1 LAFNASFHPKVHGTQ
16 LDTTHFAYGI
26 NKRGRATH
34 LQRLAA
40 KRRRSMKYMTAF
52 DDPCSPGVV
61 PLKAS
66 FRADFDATARVLLIR
81 VAGRFSDDSMAALYA
96 VWRKL
101 SAATGA
107 KMGIADLSL
116 ICEFDPSVQGIRNL
130 ANQPGMTELRIM
142 VAPQTYAYGV
152 LRMFQGLSERSRPL
166 LQIVHTIE
174 EAFSALGIRSP
185 QFAPWLTPA
194 LPQIQAAIS

>member
-1 LAFNASFHPKVHGTQ
+1 MFVNALWSFRPVLGRGGDFALADSSRFDA
-16 LDTTHFAYGI
+16 FAPD
-26 NKRGRATH
+26 RAPFFGR
-34 LQRLAA
+34 
-40 KRRRSMKYMTAF
+40 
-52 DDPCSPGVV
+52 PGVV
-61 PLKAS
+61 PLTAS
-66 FRADFDATARVLLIR
+66 FRADFDATAKVLLIR

-101 SAATGA
+101 S
-107 KMGIADLSL
+107 L

-130 ANQPGMTELRIM
+130 ANQLGMTELHIM

-194 LPQIQAAIS
+194 LFQIQAAIS

>member
-1 LAFNASFHPKVHGTQ
+1 MFVNALWSFRPVLGRGGDFALADSSRFDA
-16 LDTTHFAYGI
+16 FAPD
-26 NKRGRATH
+26 RAPFFGR
-34 LQRLAA
+34 
-40 KRRRSMKYMTAF
+40 
-52 DDPCSPGVV
+52 PGVV
-61 PLKAS
+61 PLTAS
-66 FRADFDATARVLLIR
+66 FRADFDATAKVLLIR
-81 VAGRFSDDSMAALYA
+81 VAGRFSDDSMAALNA

-130 ANQPGMTELRIM
+130 ANQLGMTELHIM

-194 LPQIQAAIS
+194 LFQIQAAIS